1 MTIIRGNSEHD
12 RECNKAIFFRG
23 IASRPGI
30 LLPDKCSSYVKTTDS
45 EKASEN
51 RPIIYSSP
59 QKLL

>member
-1 MTIIRGNSEHD
+1 MTVIRETEHD
-12 RECNKAIFFRG
+12 REGNKAVFFRG

-30 LLPDKCSSYVKTTDS
+30 LFLDKFSSYVKTTDS

-59 QKLL
+59 QKLI